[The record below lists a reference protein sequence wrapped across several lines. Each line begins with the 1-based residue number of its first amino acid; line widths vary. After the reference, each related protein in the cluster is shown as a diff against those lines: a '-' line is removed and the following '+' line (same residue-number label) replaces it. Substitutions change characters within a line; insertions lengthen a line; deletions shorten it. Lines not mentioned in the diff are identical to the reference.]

1 MLKWRC
7 KVVNNMTWITKGPQT
22 VTMHALQAI
31 YSFTTNLDITLMW
44 DVRGVSRVVKQVE
57 CVFRGDWWKWTASVN
72 GGANKWNGVVYEGR
86 VDVRVIDWKWEWEA
100 AGDVRKGMKWFGM
113 NNRACTWNRTWKVSW
128 KESLQLDET
137 PKETEGGNFSFLLF
151 RCIVCNDHWIL

>member
-1 MLKWRC
+1 
-7 KVVNNMTWITKGPQT
+7 
-22 VTMHALQAI
+22 MHALQAI

-57 CVFRGDWWKWTASVN
+57 CVFRGDWWKWTASVH

-100 AGDVRKGMKWFGM
+100 AGDVGKGMEWFGV
-113 NNRACTWNRTWKVSW
+113 NNRAWVWNRTMQGGMEGNTIITNWMKLLKTPAFFIISFRNMNTSC
-128 KESLQLDET
+128 ESSS
-137 PKETEGGNFSFLLF
+137 KMAHFA
-151 RCIVCNDHWIL
+151 